1 MNCFHKSWQKSCTQC
16 SDCEI
21 LLNSFNVTYEI
32 YVVTIS
38 KHHAMVGH
46 EDTNVMLGARWWA
59 AASFISKLKHTLSTV
74 SRWVGFSSHY
84 GCVSSKEKNSECQC
98 RESNNDLL
106 KKYRATVYCTQAKL
120 KIKVFFFFFFK
131 EY

>member
-1 MNCFHKSWQKSCTQC
+1 MAIVWLEALFMTMKNANDTIENGSRDILACSAVPQPTAPFNFYGQVKLSSNTFNVNCFHKSWQKSCTQC

-46 EDTNVMLGARWWA
+46 EDTNVMLGAHITIHPR
-59 AASFISKLKHTLSTV
+59 STCLKYILSKTL
-74 SRWVGFSSHY
+74 
-84 GCVSSKEKNSECQC
+84 
-98 RESNNDLL
+98 L
-106 KKYRATVYCTQAKL
+106 
-120 KIKVFFFFFFK
+120 
-131 EY
+131 